1 MFRSLQILEKLNINK
16 TENCDNN
23 KETNPNIENYKTLK
37 LLSNEYNNQKQKFK
51 KEMKT
56 WPSKSD
62 SLYNFPIENSWYLTT
77 NVHFYFWYFRLK
89 MGKNKRKYDGE
100 LPNAQEVTK
109 RNLSKLRK
117 LSKPDN
123 PAAAVSLM
131 KRPH

>member
-1 MFRSLQILEKLNINK
+1 
-16 TENCDNN
+16 
-23 KETNPNIENYKTLK
+23 
-37 LLSNEYNNQKQKFK
+37 
-51 KEMKT
+51 
-56 WPSKSD
+56 
-62 SLYNFPIENSWYLTT
+62 
-77 NVHFYFWYFRLK
+77 